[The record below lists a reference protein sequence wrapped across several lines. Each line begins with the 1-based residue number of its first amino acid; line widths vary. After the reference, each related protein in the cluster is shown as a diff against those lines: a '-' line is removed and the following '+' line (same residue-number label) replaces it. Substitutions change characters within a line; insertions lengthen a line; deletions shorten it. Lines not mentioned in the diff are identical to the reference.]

1 MRRGGGIKRLSRR
14 RLPSWLPRVE
24 GRWWLVGL
32 TGLFLLSGTWLFHR
46 LEGWSLLDSWYFA
59 VVTLTTLGYGD
70 LVATRPL
77 TKLLVTLY
85 VVLGLG
91 LIGFTIEAFLGG
103 WLRSNLLEV
112 LRMERPKPLRR
123 HVVLCRYSSPA
134 RIIAQELQATNQ
146 PFVIVEADGAICR
159 TLVENTEW
167 AVIHGDAREEETP
180 QLARIGDARVLITT
194 FEEDADNVFT
204 IITAKGLNPDLR
216 VVSTA
221 TRPENLAKLRRVGA
235 DEVIAPEVIVGK
247 VLARTAILPQFASLL
262 DRLHLVPGIDLEK
275 RKAVSEE
282 AGQSIGQL
290 AEKGTIVLAIIRD
303 GRLVQVLDQEEI
315 VRPDD
320 QLVVVTSSTDEL

>member
-1 MRRGGGIKRLSRR
+1 MHRSWRSRMPAWLARL
-14 RLPSWLPRVE
+14 E
-24 GRWWLVGL
+24 GRWVLVGL
-32 TGLFLLSGTWLFHR
+32 TGLFLMGGAWLFHS

-77 TKLLVTLY
+77 TKLLVSLY
-85 VVLGLG
+85 VILGLG
-91 LIGFTIEAFLGG
+91 LIGFTVEAFLGT

-112 LRMERPKPLRR
+112 LRMERPKPLRD

-134 RIIAQELQATNQ
+134 RIIAQELQAAKQ
-146 PFVIVEADGAICR
+146 PFVIVEADEALCR

-167 AVIHGDAREEETP
+167 VIVHGDAREEETL
-180 QLARIGDARVLITT
+180 QRARIGDARVLITT

-235 DEVIAPEVIVGK
+235 DEVIAPEIIVGK

-262 DRLHLVPGIDLEK
+262 DRLHLVPGVDLQK
-275 RKAVSEE
+275 REAVSEE
-282 AGQSIGQL
+282 AGRSIGQL
-290 AEKGTIVLAIIRD
+290 AEEGTVVLAIVRD
-303 GRLVQVLDQEEI
+303 GQVVQALDQEEI
-315 VRPDD
+315 VRPGDE
-320 QLVVVTSSTDEL
+320 LVVMTPSDDEL